1 MNHLNS
7 FKGDLRLKGTENL
20 VGLGEI
26 HRLEILRAQTLDL
39 LVRESISSESTMS
52 ARDKQKLAFKRQTEN
67 VKRFSSSLG
76 LRANDGVEG
85 TSVVARIENGAEVVK
100 ANVQTREIVITE
112 DDAQEIETDKP
123 LSLLKL
129 SDKPSAKVGEIV
141 TFTLRYTNLGSKP
154 MSDIAVTDSLATRLE
169 YVASS
174 AVSDRD
180 AVFTIQKNEAGSLT
194 LHWEITGK
202 LMPKEYGIIR
212 FQARVR

>member
-1 MNHLNS
+1 
-7 FKGDLRLKGTENL
+7 
-20 VGLGEI
+20 
-26 HRLEILRAQTLDL
+26 
-39 LVRESISSESTMS
+39 MS

-112 DDAQEIETDKP
+112 DEAQEIETDKP

>member
-1 MNHLNS
+1 M
-7 FKGDLRLKGTENL
+7 
-20 VGLGEI
+20 GLGEI

-112 DDAQEIETDKP
+112 DEAQEIETDKP

-202 LMPKEYGIIR
+202 LMPKEFGIIR

>member
-1 MNHLNS
+1 
-7 FKGDLRLKGTENL
+7 
-20 VGLGEI
+20 
-26 HRLEILRAQTLDL
+26 
-39 LVRESISSESTMS
+39 MS
-52 ARDKQKLAFKRQTEN
+52 ARDKQKVAFKRQTEN
-67 VKRFSSSLG
+67 VKKFSSSLG
-76 LRANDGVEG
+76 LRENAGIEG
-85 TSVVARIENGAEVVK
+85 TSVVARIQNGAEVIK

-112 DDAQEIETDKP
+112 DEACEIETDKP

-129 SDKPSAKVGEIV
+129 ADKPTAKVGEIV

-169 YVASS
+169 YVPST

-180 AVFTIQKNEAGSLT
+180 AVFTIQKNESGSLV

>member
-1 MNHLNS
+1 
-7 FKGDLRLKGTENL
+7 
-20 VGLGEI
+20 
-26 HRLEILRAQTLDL
+26 
-39 LVRESISSESTMS
+39 MS
-52 ARDKQKLAFKRQTEN
+52 ARDKQKIAFKRQTEN
-67 VKRFSSSLG
+67 VKKFSSSLG
-76 LRANDGVEG
+76 LRENDGIEG
-85 TSVVARIENGAEVVK
+85 TSVVARIQNGAEVIK

-112 DDAQEIETDKP
+112 DEACEIETDK
-123 LSLLKL
+123 LA
-129 SDKPSAKVGEIV
+129 DKPTAKVGEIV

-169 YVASS
+169 YVPST

-180 AVFTIQKNEAGSLT
+180 AVFTIQKNESGSLV